1 MKKIVISFDFSEVKY
16 GTNLSQIARVID
28 NESCAL
34 GFECEFVGN
43 FIDRTASCRFEL
55 IDKTLKGFTYGIALE
70 VLTMVNRVFEDNHT
84 PSCVTSIVCDL

>member
-43 FIDRTASCRFEL
+43 FIDRTASYQL
-55 IDKTLKGFTYGIALE
+55 VQNDKKQYGQ
-70 VLTMVNRVFEDNHT
+70 
-84 PSCVTSIVCDL
+84 